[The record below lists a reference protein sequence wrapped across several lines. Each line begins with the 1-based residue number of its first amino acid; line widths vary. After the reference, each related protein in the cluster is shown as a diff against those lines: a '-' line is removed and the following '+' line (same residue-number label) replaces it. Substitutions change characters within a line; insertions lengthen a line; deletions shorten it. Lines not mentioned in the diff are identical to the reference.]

1 MKMPR
6 VQKLPQQQP
15 KNQTNNEV
23 SEVKVIETVEFDA
36 AGVVL
41 GRLATQV
48 STVLRGKDRPGFRPN
63 LVCGRK
69 VRVINA
75 AKIVMTGR
83 KIDEKKYYRH
93 TGYIGNLKTV
103 TAKEL
108 MATNPAEII
117 ERAVGG
123 MIPDN
128 RLKKIILKN
137 LEVIN

>member
-1 MKMPR
+1 MP
-6 VQKLPQQQP
+6 QQNQEQQP
-15 KNQTNNEV
+15 KNQANKEV
-23 SEVKVIETVEFDA
+23 LTIETVEFDA

-48 STVLRGKDRPGFRPN
+48 ATVLRGKDRPGFRPN

-75 AKIVMTGR
+75 AKIVLTGR

-103 TAKEL
+103 SAKEL

-117 ERAVGG
+117 ERAVDG

-128 RLKKIILKN
+128 RLKQIILKN